1 MRAKLILLVAL
12 LWTGMATA
20 AELTVFAAAS
30 LTEAMKEI
38 GGRYEKKSGHTLRFN
53 FAGSNELAR
62 QIQEGAPAD
71 LFFSADEARM
81 DQLAGSKRI
90 LDETRRSVLM
100 NTLVIVVPA
109 DSSLTISDPGA
120 LADSSIRRIALANP
134 QAVPAGVYSQ
144 EYLTKVGLWEK
155 VRTKVVP
162 TENVRACLAAVESGN
177 VDLGVVYK
185 TDAQISRPVKVAYE
199 VPATEGPKISYPLAV
214 VAETK
219 HRESALDLLDFVSSP
234 ESMTVFERFGFTP
247 IK

>member
-1 MRAKLILLVAL
+1 MLLVAL
-12 LWTGMATA
+12 LWTGTATA

-90 LDETRRSVLM
+90 VAETRRSVLT
-100 NTLVIVVPA
+100 NTLVIVVPS

-134 QAVPAGVYSQ
+134 QAVPAGVYSR

-185 TDAQISRPVKVAYE
+185 TDAQISRAVKVAYE
-199 VPATEGPKISYPLAV
+199 IPAGEGPKISCPVAV

-219 HRESALDLLDFVSSP
+219 HREGALDLLDFVSSP